1 MNENPPGDGLVSA
14 DIFLSPAA
22 RQHLGQTRP
31 WARFL
36 SILFFI
42 GSGFAMLMGSAF
54 IILGAARRFLPAGEG
69 NLEAIAGTVGS
80 VAIGLLYIALGFINI
95 PLGVF
100 LSRYASSIRFL
111 EANPSS
117 QALEDALKQQKFFW
131 RYTGVLAIIGLILGV
146 IAVMLGVIFSV
157 LLMQR

>member
-1 MNENPPGDGLVSA
+1 
-14 DIFLSPAA
+14 
-22 RQHLGQTRP
+22 
-31 WARFL
+31 
-36 SILFFI
+36 
-42 GSGFAMLMGSAF
+42 MGSAF
-54 IILGAARRFLPAGEG
+54 IMLGAARRFLPPAGEG

-117 QALEDALKQQKFFW
+117 QALEDALKHQKFFW
-131 RYTGVLAIIGLILGV
+131 RYTGVLAIIGLISGM
-146 IAVMLGVIFSV
+146 IAVMLGMIFSV